1 MTESSTIEE
10 HTPTVNMEYSKESIQ
25 KTIQLLVQQEL
36 GWTQEIPKE
45 NLSGYLDS
53 IQRLNLLV
61 CIEDHYRI
69 AFEEDED
76 HSIDSLEQ
84 LIGLIQHKLQVVI
97 PTDIRV
103 EHRDE

>member
-1 MTESSTIEE
+1 MTKSNATTKQVSDTDKPDTEE
-10 HTPTVNMEYSKESIQ
+10 DIQ
-25 KTIQLLVQQEL
+25 KTLQKLVQQEL
-36 GWTQEIPKE
+36 GWDRDIPQE

-76 HSIDSLEQ
+76 HSIDSLDQ
-84 LIGLIQHKLQVVI
+84 LIAIILSKLQEKQ
-97 PTDIRV
+97 TS
-103 EHRDE
+103 EEKSNHE

>member
-1 MTESSTIEE
+1 MTESKTIEE
-10 HTPTVNMEYSKESIQ
+10 HAPTVNMEHSKESIQ

-69 AFEEDED
+69 AFEEEED
-76 HSIDSLEQ
+76 HSIDTLEQ
-84 LIGLIQHKLQVVI
+84 LIELIRQKL
-97 PTDIRV
+97 PSDTSTNV
-103 EHRDE
+103 EGEHLDE

>member
-1 MTESSTIEE
+1 MTESTPSNSVTIETNL
-10 HTPTVNMEYSKESIQ
+10 HTTNMEHSKESIR
-25 KTIQLLVQQEL
+25 KTIQSLVQEEL

-69 AFEEDED
+69 AFEEEED
-76 HSIDSLEQ
+76 HSIDTLEQ
-84 LIGLIQHKLQVVI
+84 LIGLILHKVQS
-97 PTDIRV
+97 D
-103 EHRDE
+103 RDSDTES